1 LLDIIFLVLGLLGL
15 WGGSILTVRGAV
27 DLSDRHGLSHGF
39 VGLTILAIG
48 TDLPELLVSVSGSI
62 EQLRGIDASGVI
74 VGNATGSAIVQGTL
88 VLGVA
93 GMAGYLSVAP
103 RLIWRDGLTLLLC
116 AAILGL
122 LAFDGRVGRYEG
134 AALLL
139 VYLIYMA
146 ALVQAENHS
155 GGEPRKT
162 PKGRMHPLMA
172 IGIGLVTVIL
182 AAHTVVTEAV
192 QLADAWGMTQTML
205 GVLIIGAGT
214 SLPELALSVGAAKEG
229 HASLSVGNVI
239 GSNIFDLL
247 VPVGLAGVI
256 SPVRV
261 APATVWFDLPASAL
275 ATVALLV
282 FLVRR
287 RGIQRPEAIALVVL
301 YVGYVALRIT
311 AI

>member
-1 LLDIIFLVLGLLGL
+1 MLGIALLILGLFGL
-15 WGGSILTVRGAV
+15 WGGTLLTVRGAV
-27 DLSDRHGLSHGF
+27 DLSERHGLSHGF

-48 TDLPELLVSVSGSI
+48 TDLPELLVSLSGSVQ
-62 EQLRGIDASGVI
+62 QLRGVDASGVI

-88 VLGVA
+88 VVGVA
-93 GMAGYLSVAP
+93 GLTGYLRVAK
-103 RLIWRDGLTLLLC
+103 RMIWRDGLSLLFVTAL
-116 AAILGL
+116 LGL
-122 LAFDGRVGRYEG
+122 LAHDGRVGHYEG

-139 VYLIYMA
+139 VYLIYMS
-146 ALVQAENHS
+146 ALVQAEKGS
-155 GGEPRKT
+155 GEEPKKT
-162 PKGRMHPLMA
+162 PKGRLAPPLA
-172 IGIGLVTVIL
+172 ISIGLATVTL
-182 AAHTVVTEAV
+182 SAHTVVTEGVA
-192 QLADAWGMTQTML
+192 LAAAWGITQTML
-205 GVLIIGAGT
+205 GVLILGAGT

-229 HASLSVGNVI
+229 HPSLSVGNVI

-247 VPVGLAGVI
+247 VPVGLAGAI

-287 RGIQRPEAIALVVL
+287 RGIQRREAVALVAL
-301 YVGYVALRIT
+301 YVGYVALRIA